1 MGAGNQIGRR
11 TEPTAEQLLAAER
24 RVAQRPATPFAQS
37 LQAAFHRRLR
47 KCSLSVLRDELVRR
61 RVLRKHGDA
70 WELTTKGKKE
80 LAEAQGEEIGPPH
93 DGTGAMPVA
102 PTRLQ
107 IGKKST
113 TRTLR

>member
-47 KCSLSVLRDELVRR
+47 KCSLSVLPGRVGQAPRAAQARR
-61 RVLRKHGDA
+61 RLGVDD
-70 WELTTKGKKE
+70 
-80 LAEAQGEEIGPPH
+80 QGQE
-93 DGTGAMPVA
+93 GTG
-102 PTRLQ
+102 
-107 IGKKST
+107 
-113 TRTLR
+113 

>member
-1 MGAGNQIGRR
+1 MAAGNQIGRR
-11 TEPTAEQLLAAER
+11 TAPTAEQLLAAER
-24 RVAQRPATPFAQS
+24 RVAQRPVTPFARS

-80 LAEAQGEEIGPPH
+80 LAEATEQTASRVSELPASLQVEEIGLPH
-93 DGTGAMPVA
+93 E
-102 PTRLQ
+102 
-107 IGKKST
+107 
-113 TRTLR
+113 

>member
-47 KCSLSVLRDELVRR
+47 KCSLSVLRDELVTAESLTVPDRIDKAR
-61 RVLRKHGDA
+61 NRQASYKHR
-70 WELTTKGKKE
+70 T
-80 LAEAQGEEIGPPH
+80 AEC
-93 DGTGAMPVA
+93 
-102 PTRLQ
+102 
-107 IGKKST
+107 
-113 TRTLR
+113 